1 MQKTILRKFIKV
13 LILALLLNSAIFY
26 IACSTVL
33 QKTFAE
39 NMLYTLKTIDSFL
52 DFSQDLGSQI
62 EKMDGVF
69 QQNDSRITV
78 ISRDGTVLWDTEGET
93 GEAMDNHL
101 DRPEIQAAF
110 RDGSG
115 SAERR
120 SQTLQKY
127 MIYTALYSEKGDV
140 VLRLSA
146 PYSGLKEFL
155 PMLLP
160 AAWLSF
166 AAAII
171 ASSLTTEH
179 FVSSV
184 TRPLREIASEMEKL
198 KGNGDEFHFEP
209 CEYPEINIIGSTT
222 QAMSNNVKEYL
233 KQLDQQREIREEF
246 FSNAS
251 HELKTPITSIQG
263 YAELLESG
271 IVQDKAMQKD
281 FISRI
286 RREAANMSSLIN
298 DILMISRLESRKAVL
313 SYSDVNLALV
323 VDDIVDG
330 LGPVMAQNQVYVHKD
345 CDPVAM
351 WADEKQMRELVGNL
365 ISNAVK
371 YNRQGGQVWITV
383 KEDKE
388 KKEAVIQVKD
398 NGMGIPE
405 ESLPRIFERFYR
417 VEKGRSKKA
426 GGTGLGLSIVKHIVT
441 YYKGTIEVKSQIDYG
456 TTFLVRLP
464 VTAR

>member
-13 LILALLLNSAIFY
+13 LVLALLLNSAIFY

-33 QKTFAE
+33 QKKFTE

-52 DFSQDLGSQI
+52 DFSKDLGSQI

-69 QQNDSRITV
+69 EENNSRITV
-78 ISRDGTVLWDTEGET
+78 ISRDGTVLLDTAGQNGES
-93 GEAMDNHL
+93 MDNHL
-101 DRPEIQAAF
+101 ERPEIQAALI
-110 RDGSG
+110 DGSG

-120 SQTLQKY
+120 SQTLKQY
-127 MIYTALYSEKGDV
+127 MIYTALYSEKGKV

-171 ASSLTTEH
+171 GSCLTTEH

-222 QAMSNNVKEYL
+222 VAMSNNVKEYL

-271 IVQDKAMQKD
+271 IVQDEAMRKD

-286 RREAANMSSLIN
+286 RREAANMSNLIN

-323 VDDIVDG
+323 VEDILDG
-330 LGPVMAQNQVYVHKD
+330 LGPFMAQNQVYVHKD
-345 CDPVAM
+345 CEPVSL
-351 WADEKQMRELVGNL
+351 WADEKQMRELIGNL

-371 YNRQGGQVWITV
+371 YNRQGGQVWV
-383 KEDKE
+383 AVRKDEK

-441 YYKGTIEVKSQIDYG
+441 YYKGTIEVKSRTDYG
-456 TTFLVRLP
+456 TTFTVHLP
-464 VTAR
+464 LTAR